1 MKVTFWGTRGS
12 IASAGPSTARY
23 GGNTASVQVTGR
35 DGTCVVLD
43 AGTGIRSLGYALED
57 GIDRIDILLSH
68 LHMDHIQGLG
78 FFGPLFSPGLEVH
91 VWGPRSATLDLRGR
105 LTRYFS
111 PPLFPVRLRDLPSRV
126 ELHNAPDKPTAI
138 GGLLVTSATV
148 IHPGPTVGYRIEE
161 DGASLAYLP
170 DHEPALGPIG
180 LPDDP
185 AWISGFELAAN
196 ASLLVHDTQYFPD
209 ERATRVGWGHSST
222 TEVAAFARRVR
233 AARVACFH
241 HDPAHDDATIDRL
254 VAEVGEAAPGIAVI
268 GAREG
273 ETLEV

>member
-12 IASAGPSTARY
+12 IASAGPATQRY
-23 GGNTASVQVTGR
+23 GGNTASVQVMGR

-43 AGTGIRSLGYALED
+43 AGTGVRSLGYALEARVE
-57 GIDRIDILLSH
+57 RIDILLSH

-78 FFGPLFSPGLEVH
+78 FFGPLFAPGLEVH
-91 VWGPRSATLDLRGR
+91 IWGPPSATLDVRSR

-126 ELHNAPDKPTAI
+126 ELHNAPEEPTAI

-161 DGASLAYLP
+161 DGTSLAYLP
-170 DHEPALGPIG
+170 DHEPALGSVG
-180 LPDDP
+180 LADDP
-185 AWISGFELAAN
+185 AWISGFELAADV
-196 ASLLVHDTQYFPD
+196 SLLVHDAQYFPD

-222 TEVAAFARRVR
+222 LEVAGFARRAR
-233 AARVACFH
+233 ARRLVCFH
-241 HDPAHDDATIDRL
+241 HDPAHDDVTIDRL
-254 VAEVGEAAPGIAVI
+254 VAEVGDAAPGIRVS

-273 ETLEV
+273 ETIEV